1 MTKQSMRRTSHITL
15 ILLFT
20 VAAAAL
26 GANEDKHTQHRLWSD
41 QPVVFSGSSAKNMR
55 NERRHW
61 EKTIFPLGNGRLG
74 CTVFGDPERER
85 IQFNEDSFW
94 VGNEEVIGGYQP
106 FGDIYVD
113 LGHEDVTGYR
123 RELDLQRA
131 VHTVTYTSKGVTY
144 RREVFASHP
153 AQVIVAR
160 FSADKPGTLSGTVS
174 LGNEHDLPTTAAER
188 TLTFKGKAHQLFYWK
203 LHLRRPDRFLKDGS
217 DKIIDLDFEARVRVL
232 NEGGTVKTVDNTV
245 AFKNCDSLTLLLAA
259 DTNYVNQREKGW
271 REDGLHERNRAHLAA
286 AEARSYDNL
295 LAEHVADVAALYDR
309 CSLDLGETPP
319 DIAALPTAE
328 RMKRYQEQFKK
339 HGAADDRGLEELLY
353 RFARYLMLSCSRE
366 GALPANLQGLWLYN
380 LYPPWRCDYHTDVNV
395 QMNYWFVDQSNLP
408 GCFEPL
414 AEWVYTT
421 REVRREATREKF
433 GVRGW
438 AFRSMNNIFGGDAYH
453 YVPGDAAWVAQNL
466 WDHYA
471 FTLDKDYLRNRAY
484 PIMKELCWYWED
496 MLIERPDGTLVSP
509 KAQSPEHG
517 PFAQGN
523 SYDMQLCYN
532 LFTNY
537 IEASKALGVDTDY
550 RKKIADM
557 RSRLLKPQI
566 GKWGQLQE
574 WEKDI
579 DDPKDK
585 HRHLSHL
592 IAVHPGRQISP
603 LTTPKLA
610 EAAKVSMNA
619 RGDGATGWS
628 KAWKIAIWARLHDGD
643 RAYKLLNGFIR
654 GNVHP
659 NLWGFHPPFQ
669 IDGNFGY
676 AAGVNEML
684 VQSHLAAGKDPKT
697 QIPKHPQDSRT
708 PEGQE
713 ESPAPDLAP
722 RLIHLLP
729 ALPKAWPTGSVRGM
743 RVRGGFVV
751 DLDWQNDRLTKALI
765 KNLAN
770 PEGTCAVRY
779 DGSVRKLRIPLGKE
793 VTVNFDEK

>member
-1 MTKQSMRRTSHITL
+1 MLTSSTRALCL
-15 ILLFT
+15 ILGCLL
-20 VAAAAL
+20 AATADAR
-26 GANEDKHTQHRLWSD
+26 HRLWSD
-41 QPVVFSGSSAKNMR
+41 QPVVFPDRIAKSMR
-55 NERRHW
+55 YATRHW
-61 EKTIFPLGNGRLG
+61 SQNIYPLGNGRLG
-74 CTVFGDPERER
+74 CTVFGDPMRER
-85 IQFNEDSFW
+85 IQFNEDSMW
-94 VGNEEVIGGYQP
+94 VGSEEQIGGYQP

-113 LGHEDVTGYR
+113 LGHKDVTEYR
-123 RELDLQRA
+123 RELDLRRGI
-131 VHTVTYTSKGVTY
+131 HTVAYVSGGVRY

-160 FSADKPGTLSGTVS
+160 FSTNRPGALSGRVS
-174 LGNEHDLPTTAAER
+174 LGNWHELPTSATDG
-188 TLTFKGKAHQLFYWK
+188 TLTFKGKSHQL
-203 LHLRRPDRFLKDGS
+203 RFWGVLTRKAKRKGIEDFAE
-217 DKIIDLDFEARVRVL
+217 KIIDLDFLAQVRVL
-232 NEGGTVKTVDNTV
+232 NEGGTVSTEGDEVVFD
-245 AFKNCDSLTLLLAA
+245 ACDSLTLLLAA
-259 DTNYVNQREKGW
+259 DTNYVNERSKGW
-271 REDGLHERNRAHLAA
+271 RSEGLSERIATQLAA
-286 AEARSYDNL
+286 AQNRTYDDL
-295 LAEHVADVAALYDR
+295 RKEHVADVTHLYNR
-309 CSLDLGETPP
+309 SSIDLGTTPAA
-319 DIAALPTAE
+319 IAALPTAQ
-328 RMKRYQEQFKK
+328 RLARYKQQVKEK
-339 HGAADDRGLEELLY
+339 GTADDRELEALLY
-353 RFARYLMLSCSRE
+353 HFARYLMLSCSRQGG
-366 GALPANLQGLWLYN
+366 GALPANLQGLWLYK
-380 LYPPWRCDYHTDVNV
+380 YWPAWRCDYHTDVNV
-395 QMNYWFVDQSNLP
+395 QMNYWFVDQANLP

-421 REVRREATREKF
+421 SEVRREATKETF

-471 FTLDKDYLRNRAY
+471 FTLDKEYLRTRAY

-523 SYDMQLCYN
+523 SYDMQLCYD
-532 LFTNY
+532 LFTNV
-537 IEASKALGVDTDY
+537 IEASKALGGDAEF
-550 RKKIADM
+550 RAKIADM
-557 RSRLLKPQI
+557 RSRLLRPQI

-579 DDPKDK
+579 DDPKDT

-654 GNVHP
+654 SNVYP

-684 VQSHLAAGKDPKT
+684 VQSHLEVSDVNVQDSGKDST
-697 QIPKHPQDSRT
+697 DAEGRT
-708 PEGQE
+708 K
-713 ESPAPDLAP
+713 APGTRAPHLAP

-729 ALPKAWPTGSVRGM
+729 ALPKAWPAGSVRDM
-743 RVRGGFVV
+743 RVRGGFEV
-751 DLDWQNDRLTKALI
+751 DLDWQDGRLTKAKI

-770 PEGTCAVRY
+770 PEGRCAVSY
-779 DGSVRKLRIPLGKE
+779 DGALQTLKVPLGKD
-793 VTVNFDEK
+793 VTVNFGEK